1 MAYNLQLKKFDMKM
15 IPDESVIVMI
25 GKRNTGKSFLTRDL
39 LYHHRNIPVHTVISG
54 TESANKFYSN
64 IIPPIFIYD
73 EYDPII
79 ITNFIK
85 RQRKITKIYKKD
97 EEIVGKGNSQI
108 DPHAI
113 LIFDDLMDDA
123 NNWLKNKDV
132 RKIFL
137 AGRHYY
143 INFLINLQY
152 SLGITP
158 NMRSNIDFIFIL
170 RENIMSNRRRLYE
183 NYAGMFPTFEFFC
196 SVLDQ
201 CTEDYECL
209 VINNMSRSNKID
221 EQVFWYKAESH
232 GEFKM
237 GPPEIWDYCREKY
250 VDKEDDEDD
259 EGNMNITTYRSKKK
273 GPRLNV
279 KKI

>member
-1 MAYNLQLKKFDMKM
+1 MKM
-15 IPDESVIVMI
+15 IPDESVVVMI

-39 LYHHRNIPVHTVISG
+39 LYHHRGIPVHTVISG

-64 IIPPIFIYD
+64 MIPPIFIYD

-79 ITNFIK
+79 TANFMK
-85 RQRKITKIYKKD
+85 RQKKITKIFKKD
-97 EEIVGKGNSQI
+97 EENVGKGNSQI
-108 DPHAI
+108 DPHA
-113 LIFDDLMDDA
+113 LLVFDDLMDDS
-123 NNWLKNKDV
+123 NRWLKDKNVKGV
-132 RKIFL
+132 L
-137 AGRHYY
+137 MNGRHYF
-143 INFLINLQY
+143 ILMVILTQF
-152 SLGITP
+152 SLLLNTST
-158 NMRSNIDFIFIL
+158 RSNVDFIFIL

-250 VDKEDDEDD
+250 VDKDDDDEDD

-279 KKI
+279 KKIK